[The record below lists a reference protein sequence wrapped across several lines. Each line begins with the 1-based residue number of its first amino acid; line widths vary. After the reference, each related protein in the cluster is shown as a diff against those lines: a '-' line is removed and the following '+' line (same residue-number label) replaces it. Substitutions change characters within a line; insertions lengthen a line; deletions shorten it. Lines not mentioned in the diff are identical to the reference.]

1 VTRLCRHCRVT
12 RTGYYAWCKRPES
25 AHAEQDR
32 CLLDHI
38 TRLFAIHDGRYG
50 SPRIHHALELE
61 GWTISRRR
69 VARLMRTAGLRA
81 KAVCGYRAKA
91 GTHRFYRQHP
101 NRVGRRRATGLNQI
115 WVGDITFLPVAGQW
129 RYLAVVM
136 DQYSRRVL
144 AWTLQRRRD
153 ARVTRAV
160 LNAAVLSRRPAPGMI
175 FHSDRGSEY
184 MAAPFRDRVTA
195 LGLRQS
201 ANTGGPG
208 DNAHMESFFH
218 SLKAEVTRGVPF
230 ATEAAL
236 REQLTAYIRYYNA
249 TRQHSSLGYLSPIA
263 FERAIL

>member
-1 VTRLCRHCRVT
+1 M
-12 RTGYYAWCKRPES
+12 
-25 AHAEQDR
+25 
-32 CLLDHI
+32 
-38 TRLFAIHDGRYG
+38 RY
-50 SPRIHHALELE
+50 
-61 GWTISRRR
+61 
-69 VARLMRTAGLRA
+69 AGLRA
-81 KAVCGYRAKA
+81 KAVRGYRAKA
-91 GTHRFYRQHP
+91 GTHRFYGQHP
-101 NRVGRRRATGLNQI
+101 NRVGRHRAAGVNQI

-136 DQYSRRVL
+136 DQCSRRVL
-144 AWTLQRRRD
+144 AWTVQRRRD

-160 LNAAVLSRRPAPGMI
+160 LNAAVRHRRPPQGVI

-184 MAAPFRDRVTA
+184 MAAPFRDRVAA

-201 ANTGGPG
+201 ASSGGPG

-236 REQLTAYIRYYNA
+236 RQQLTAYVHYYNT
-249 TRQHSSLGYLSPIA
+249 TRQHSALGYLSPDA